1 MCAVDGLR
9 IVIGCALIVQS
20 LRLLIM
26 RAIDKVFAM
35 SSAEWNGLRNASLG
49 PVPPFGLFEEVG
61 ISVVAIPVDSAR

>member
-35 SSAEWNGLRNASLG
+35 
-49 PVPPFGLFEEVG
+49 
-61 ISVVAIPVDSAR
+61 